1 MIPHRFRKAAPAI
14 LLLGLFAI
22 ASCIKPYVEPVGPP
36 APEKTDGWAPIY
48 DSSNTSK
55 IIKAVAARPISKGG
69 RIYVKDT
76 ILYQVEQGHGI
87 HAISIA
93 KKDAP
98 FKLGFL
104 EVVGAQEMAI
114 IGNVLYTN
122 NLNDLVAIDIT
133 DFGSPKLTD
142 RISGAF
148 HIFDANYPPG
158 SGWYEC
164 IDSRK
169 GKVVG
174 WEIKSLNRPQCSR

>member
-1 MIPHRFRKAAPAI
+1 MRPRCLRKTIPFA
-14 LLLGLFAI
+14 LLLAISAI
-22 ASCIKPYVEPVGPP
+22 ACTKPYVDPVRPV
-36 APEKTDGWAPIY
+36 PETTDGWAPIY
-48 DSSNTSK
+48 DSTNSSK
-55 IIKAVAARPISKGG
+55 IIKATAPRPIVRGG
-69 RIYVKDT
+69 RIYIKDS
-76 ILYQVEQGHGI
+76 ILYQVEQGRGI
-87 HAISIA
+87 HAINVA

-98 FKLGFL
+98 VKIGFL

-122 NLNDLVAIDIT
+122 NLNDLVAINIADI
-133 DFGSPKLTD
+133 SAPKVAD

-148 HIFDANYPPG
+148 HIFDAVYPPG

-174 WEIKSLNRPQCSR
+174 WEIKSLTRPQCNR